1 MAIRLLNVQVVKAPA
16 LAVTIFVVVDGV
28 VVIGYMVAPF
38 ALLHDNDAV
47 VLDTGTANSDVTP
60 AGTVVNET
68 ALLADPPN
76 PDALDDVIANG

>member
-1 MAIRLLNVQVVKAPA
+1 
-16 LAVTIFVVVDGV
+16 
-28 VVIGYMVAPF
+28 MVAPF

-76 PDALDDVIANG
+76 PDALDDVIANV